1 MAGVAAVGT
10 SHYVAAR
17 PRGPPRASMA
27 KRAAIGQSRADG
39 KVNIDVSAA
48 VPFVCSLAL
57 RAGKF
62 SLEELTAAPDRA
74 KRACVL
80 SIICPQA
87 TFVSNRGS
95 ARLTIRR
102 RGLFGFIRVS

>member
-39 KVNIDVSAA
+39 EVSIDVSAA
-48 VPFVCSLAL
+48 VPFVCPLAL

-62 SLEELTAAPDRA
+62 SLEELTTAPDRA
-74 KRACVL
+74 KRVAVNNVSGRVRCQ
-80 SIICPQA
+80 QA
-87 TFVSNRGS
+87 YVS
-95 ARLTIRR
+95 LTD
-102 RGLFGFIRVS
+102 LL

>member
-39 KVNIDVSAA
+39 KVSIDVSAA
-48 VPFVCSLAL
+48 VPFVCPLAL

-62 SLEELTAAPDRA
+62 SLEELTTAPDRA
-74 KRACVL
+74 KRVAVNNVNGRVRCHH
-80 SIICPQA
+80 A
-87 TFVSNRGS
+87 S
-95 ARLTIRR
+95 ASRTD
-102 RGLFGFIRVS
+102 FIQ